1 MEKYLYEVSG
11 TIKTD
16 DLSIDIINQCKKHIE
31 ESIEN
36 STRYYFEENQF
47 F

>member
-16 DLSIDIINQCKKHIE
+16 NLSIDIIEQCKKHIE

-36 STRYYFEENQF
+36 STRYYFEESQF